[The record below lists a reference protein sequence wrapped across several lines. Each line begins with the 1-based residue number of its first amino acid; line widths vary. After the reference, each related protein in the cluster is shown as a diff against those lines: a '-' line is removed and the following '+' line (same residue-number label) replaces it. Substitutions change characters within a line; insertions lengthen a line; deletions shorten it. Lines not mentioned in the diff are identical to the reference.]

1 MALSNYKGEE
11 IIDSILIKQ
20 GKKFYD
26 LKWMPR
32 TVFNDPQN
40 KDAYIIGNGESRTQ
54 FDLYSLP
61 QDTYGCNALYRD
73 YEPDYL
79 ITIDQH
85 MYKEII
91 ESEYADKNIVYTHR
105 DNIRRHGDQ
114 GHLIPANPS
123 QGAGTTAMHIAI
135 HDGHKNLYCL
145 GFDCAHSGQN
155 NNVYKNTSGY
165 RSSDTQVDQS
175 VWAEQIYILMTNNK
189 HVKFTYVEGT
199 IPNKFLELSNCTQ
212 IDYVQLSDHI
222 NTKNETA

>member
-20 GKKFYD
+20 GKKVYD
-26 LKWMPR
+26 VKWMPR

-40 KDAYIIGNGESRTQ
+40 KDAYIIGNGESRRQ
-54 FDLYSLP
+54 FDLYGLP

-79 ITIDQH
+79 ITIDRH

-105 DNIRRHGDQ
+105 QNIKRHGDQ

-155 NNVYKNTSGY
+155 NNVYKDTSGY
-165 RSSDTQVDQS
+165 RSSNTQVDQS
-175 VWAEQIYILMTNNK
+175 IWAEQIYTLMTNNK

-199 IPNKFLELSNCTQ
+199 IPNKFLELANCTQ

>member
-105 DNIRRHGDQ
+105 QNIKRHGDQ

-175 VWAEQIYILMTNNK
+175 VWAEQIYKLMINNN
-189 HVKFTYVEGT
+189 HVKFTYVGGT
-199 IPNKFLELSNCTQ
+199 IPNKFIELPNCTQ
-212 IDYVQLSDHI
+212 IDYGQLSDHI
-222 NTKNETA
+222 NNKNETS

>member
-105 DNIRRHGDQ
+105 QNIKRHGDQ

-175 VWAEQIYILMTNNK
+175 VWAEQIYTLMTNNK

-199 IPNKFLELSNCTQ
+199 IPNKFLELANCTQ
-212 IDYVQLSDHI
+212 IDYDQLSDHI

>member
-20 GKKFYD
+20 GKKVYD
-26 LKWMPR
+26 VKWMPR

-40 KDAYIIGNGESRTQ
+40 KDAYIIGESRKH
-54 FDLYSLP
+54 FDLYGLP

-105 DNIRRHGDQ
+105 QNIKRHGDQ

-155 NNVYKNTSGY
+155 NNVYKDTSGY
-165 RSSDTQVDQS
+165 RSSNTQVDQS
-175 VWAEQIYILMTNNK
+175 IWAEQIYTLMTNNK

-199 IPNKFLELSNCTQ
+199 IPNKFLELANCTQ
-212 IDYVQLSDHI
+212 IDYGQLSDHI

>member
-105 DNIRRHGDQ
+105 QNIKRHGDQ

-189 HVKFTYVEGT
+189 HVKFTYV
-199 IPNKFLELSNCTQ
+199 
-212 IDYVQLSDHI
+212 
-222 NTKNETA
+222 